1 MGHRKPCSR
10 ERRGAS
16 AGLTFQSILLGTCFS
31 RHPGLMGTGSSGDP
45 AAKVARQGLI
55 WEPGLGP
62 RPPSQCH
69 RYPSERP
76 EVSQPPRAS
85 FFQALPGRTP
95 PGMSW
100 VRPGTAAPCLR
111 KASDEVCGRS
121 PRAARGH
128 EVNQAP
134 LESQR
139 PIILFG
145 GFSQMYTVVR
155 SPPQSRCKT
164 CPSTQKIPWFPS
176 SAPCNRRSVFH
187 PSGLAFAGMS

>member
-1 MGHRKPCSR
+1 MGRRKPCSR

-16 AGLTFQSILLGTCFS
+16 AALAFQLILLGTCFS

-62 RPPSQCH
+62 RPPGHCH

-76 EVSQPPRAS
+76 EVSQPPRAV
-85 FFQALPGRTP
+85 FFQALPGRTLP
-95 PGMSW
+95 EMSW
-100 VRPGTAAPCLR
+100 VRLDTAARCLR

-121 PRAARGH
+121 PPAARCH

-139 PIILFG
+139 PIKTRGRTAL
-145 GFSQMYTVVR
+145 R
-155 SPPQSRCKT
+155 SRRAPWPAAPCSHLAGPTRPLPPRPAT
-164 CPSTQKIPWFPS
+164 CP
-176 SAPCNRRSVFH
+176 
-187 PSGLAFAGMS
+187 